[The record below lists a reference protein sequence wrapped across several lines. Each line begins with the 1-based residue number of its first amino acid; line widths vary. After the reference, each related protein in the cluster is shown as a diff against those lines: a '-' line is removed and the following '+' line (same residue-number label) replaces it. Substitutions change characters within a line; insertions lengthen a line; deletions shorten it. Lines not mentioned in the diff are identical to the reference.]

1 VKKTPIQQLHEIL
14 DDLEEGVDGHGGTY
28 VNAADW
34 RRLNVVAADIEAE
47 FGTKI
52 NVESQKAFDLCADLL
67 ERTLGYHT
75 SHPKEIL

>member
-1 VKKTPIQQLHEIL
+1 MNTNIKPCSNC
-14 DDLEEGVDGHGGTY
+14 GGTY

-52 NVESQKAFDLCADLL
+52 NVESQEAFDLCTNLL
-67 ERTLGYHT
+67 ERTLAYHAPR
-75 SHPKEIL
+75 PKEAP